1 MKHTIKSTI
10 IATAFAASTLAA
22 SGAEAISY
30 DGSTFTPRAD
40 GPFTIGNLILIGG
53 SDLSVS
59 ALGIQDLDN
68 SGNGLTATD
77 GFANGYDVTVGIWN
91 ADGSSLLASVTL
103 DASATGSTE
112 VNSYR
117 YLSLGSN
124 ITLAAGTQYLIG
136 ATVGNGIEFFYGA
149 DNAGVSSPYSTGGD
163 LSIVGATFAG
173 IAGGAPVIAAP
184 TSGAGG
190 SPNRWAPANF
200 QYTAVPEPSA
210 GALLLGLGS
219 LALVLRRR
227 R

>member
-30 DGSTFTPRAD
+30 DGSTFTPRGD
-40 GPFTIGNLILIGG
+40 GPFTIGNLIEIGDT
-53 SDLSVS
+53 DLSVS
-59 ALGIQDLDN
+59 ALGIQDLEN
-68 SGNGLTATD
+68 SGNGQTATD
-77 GFANGYDVTVGIWN
+77 GFANGYNVTVGIWS

-103 DASATGSTE
+103 DSTATGSTQ

-124 ITLAAGTQYLIG
+124 ITLAANTQYLIG

-149 DNAGVSSPYSTGGD
+149 DNAGVTSPYSTGGD
-163 LSIVGATFAG
+163 LSIVAATFTA
-173 IAGGAPVIAAP
+173 IAGGAPVAAAP

-190 SPNRWAPANF
+190 NANRWAPANF
-200 QYTAVPEPSA
+200 QYTAIPEPSA
-210 GALLLGLGS
+210 SALLLGLCG
-219 LALVLRRR
+219 LALIMSRRR
-227 R
+227 